1 MAQGPRR
8 PLFYFGVLAAGF
20 VLGGFMH
27 SLLRRFLP
35 QGPAKEIFTWAVTPT
50 LGPVH
55 LDLLVVSITLGPI
68 GFDVSLLAL
77 VGVAIA
83 YYFARSIF

>member
-1 MAQGPRR
+1 
-8 PLFYFGVLAAGF
+8 VLGAGF